1 MRRYLKVVLIT
12 AAIIIATAPLL
23 ALAFVYVG
31 LHGGIR
37 GTILSL
43 KPRPNLER
51 ADIKETRT
59 KLRAEIESAFVHIMA
74 HSEFIA
80 YETSSQDICHDG
92 THNTLRV
99 DQFAHRCTLRLT
111 RFYGFDDSFRDKMI
125 EFEHRVLSEGWNVGR
140 WGGSMENLMTNYYD
154 VRHLRNNPSM
164 AVDFVL
170 RPHGYY
176 SDSGQLTMRIEW
188 AERASQRNG
197 VGVNSLNV
205 VQTGFTTS
213 FPPPFFRQLKLHE
226 GHEVLAKVTRDHKY
240 VLAVAIYGHYF
251 QD

>member
-12 AAIIIATAPLL
+12 AAIIIVTAPLL
-23 ALAFVYVG
+23 GGAFLYVG
-31 LHGGIR
+31 FHGGIR

-51 ADIKETRT
+51 ADIKERRS
-59 KLRAEIESAFVHIMA
+59 KLRAEIESSFVQVMA
-74 HSEFIA
+74 NTEFVA
-80 YETSSQDICHDG
+80 YETSSQDICYGG
-92 THNTLRV
+92 THNPWRV

-111 RFYGFDDSFRDKMI
+111 RFFGFDDSFRDKMI
-125 EFEHRVLSEGWNVGR
+125 EFEHRVLAAGWNVGR

-164 AVDFVL
+164 AIDFVA

-188 AERASQRNG
+188 AERGSSNG
-197 VGVNSLNV
+197 PGVNGLNF
-205 VQTGFTTS
+205 VQRGFTD
-213 FPPPFFRQLKLHE
+213 FPPPFFRQLNVHE
-226 GHEVLAKVTRDHKY
+226 GHEVLTKVTRDHKY

-251 QD
+251 QN